1 MAHDK
6 KARNGRLTLIL
17 SKGIG
22 QAYIQRDAD
31 ISPLRD
37 FLAKEVS
44 GAS

>member
-17 SKGIG
+17 ARGIG

-31 ISPLRD
+31 LAPLKQ
-37 FLAKEVS
+37 FLVAEAE
-44 GAS
+44 GG